1 MNDISPEHPRAE
13 SLKSREKIADG
24 LREGI
29 VTPEGL
35 SAHGRGEAFDY
46 FLGEE
51 TTEQAKEAIEA
62 GAAEILRAEDPVFSV
77 NGNVAALIPKEIAR
91 LSEVTGIKVEVN
103 VFHKSEERKRK
114 IANHLKENGVKE
126 ILGVDEEFQSKIPE
140 IKSHRQIVDERGIKG
155 ADTIVVPLEDGDRTE
170 ALVDLGR
177 KVVTVDLNPMS
188 RTAKAATVTIVDNLV
203 RAMPL
208 LIEKIGELQDAPK
221 EKIEKIA
228 DDFDNDRNLRNS
240 LKIMLERLERFS
252 EEEK

>member
-1 MNDISPEHPRAE
+1 MNDVRPEHPRAE

-77 NGNVAALIPKEIAR
+77 NGNVAALIPEEIAR
-91 LSEVTGIKVEVN
+91 LSEVTDIKVEVN
-103 VFHKSEERKRK
+103 VFHKSEERKSK
-114 IANHLKENGVKE
+114 IAKHLEENGVKE
-126 ILGVDEEFQSKIPE
+126 VLGVDEEFHTKIPE
-140 IKSHRQIVDERGIKG
+140 IKSHRQIVDERGIKK

-170 ALVDLGR
+170 ALESLGR

-188 RTAKAATVTIVDNLV
+188 RTAEAATVTIVDNLV

-208 LIEKIGELQDAPK
+208 LIEKIEELQDTP
-221 EKIEKIA
+221 EENIREIA
-228 DDFDNDRNLRNS
+228 EDFDNEENLRNS
-240 LKIMLERLERFS
+240 LKIMLERLKKLSGGEQ
-252 EEEK
+252 

>member
-13 SLKSREKIADG
+13 SLRFRERIADG
-24 LREGI
+24 LRKGI

-51 TTEQAKEAIEA
+51 TTEQAKKAIEA
-62 GAAEILRAEDPVFSV
+62 GAAEILMADHPVFSV
-77 NGNVAALIPKEIAR
+77 NGNVAALIPEEIAR
-91 LSEVTGIKVEVN
+91 ISEVMDIRVEVN
-103 VFHKSEERKRK
+103 VFHKSEERKSK
-114 IANHLKENGVKE
+114 IAEHLKENGVKE
-126 ILGVDEEFQSKIPE
+126 VLGVDEEFQSKIPE
-140 IKSHRQIVDERGIKG
+140 IKSHRQIVDERGIKK

-170 ALVDLGR
+170 ALVNLGR

-208 LIEKIGELQDAPK
+208 LIEKIKEFQGAPE
-221 EKIEKIA
+221 EKIREIA
-228 DDFDNDRNLRNS
+228 EDFDNKENLRNS
-240 LKIMLERLERFS
+240 LKIMLDRLKEFS